1 MEDDSQKEEEIENTM
16 EEVSPE
22 KEENTL
28 SLDWLSDVPLNLSVE
43 LGQGKITIRNLL
55 RLKEGSIIDL
65 DKLAGEPLELFVN
78 NKLISRGEIV
88 VSNDHYAIRLT
99 DVVSPDGTTN
109 TEE

>member
-1 MEDDSQKEEEIENTM
+1 MEDDSQKEEEVENTN
-16 EEVSPE
+16 EETLPE
-22 KEENTL
+22 EGNAL

-78 NKLISRGEIV
+78 NKLISRGEVV

-99 DVVSPDGTTN
+99 DVVSPDGTTTN
-109 TEE
+109 SEE